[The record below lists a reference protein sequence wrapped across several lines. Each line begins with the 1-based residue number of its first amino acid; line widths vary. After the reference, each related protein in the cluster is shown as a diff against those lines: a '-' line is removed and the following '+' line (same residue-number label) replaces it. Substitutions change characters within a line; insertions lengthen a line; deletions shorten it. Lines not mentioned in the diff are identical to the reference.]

1 MVTLQNVLASDFIT
15 QNALPAGP
23 LTNEIV
29 DNTNDTPSVT
39 SSITDASTNED
50 AAYSYD
56 ASANFTDVDANDVLT
71 YSATLSNGSALPSW
85 LSINTTTGILSG
97 TPVNADDGAMNITVT
112 ATDIAGSDVSDTYT
126 LTVNNSNLDPT
137 NINPGV
143 SIWHGASHNNSYY
156 EIIANGATYEQAS
169 AYAQTLGGSL
179 VIIDNAAENDFVYS
193 LLSGASI
200 STTAPDG
207 GGAIYAWIGASDS
220 VTEGS
225 WLWADGSPV
234 SYDNWGTG
242 FDIAGNPYSE
252 PDDYNGQD
260 YAAIGLSAWPDG
272 ASFSYGQASQWND
285 VSGDNI
291 LAYVIEYSQVS
302 DIPYA
307 DSFTLPNVP
316 GVIDGG
322 FGNDTLTIGHTFVD
336 YAVGISPDGTVII
349 RDANNNVTTITEVED
364 FSFSDQAFDIAGLQ
378 ASDDVREL
386 FYEMVSDGVG
396 GYDQVYVLPELFYDP
411 NNAGLNELFDYTYT
425 KPADDTQGDIII
437 GSAGNEFINSS
448 GGDDAVDAG
457 AGNDII
463 DGGLGSNFL
472 TGGIGNDIFFADGR
486 DAAIVETWTTITDFN
501 AGTNSASLW
510 GYIDGTSHYL
520 WEENQGAGT
529 VGGVDYNGVTF
540 RGDLDGNGVID
551 TSFTFTGLT
560 LNDISVSTNSISN
573 DIGETEYYYS
583 FSLVA

>member
-1 MVTLQNVLASDFIT
+1 MVIDISGTFAFDEADTYTFTDINWTLVEDSSPSFSFTAEGTAMLNGEGVTFFSETTSSLEITNVGSPTNGTVVIVGGALQYTPTAGYIGDDSFIYTMTDLATGDTSSSTVFLGILDS
-15 QNALPAGP
+15 
-23 LTNEIV
+23 
-29 DNTNDTPSVT
+29 NDT
-39 SSITDASTNED
+39 
-50 AAYSYD
+50 
-56 ASANFTDVDANDVLT
+56 FTLD
-71 YSATLSNGSALPSW
+71 P
-85 LSINTTTGILSG
+85 SINT
-97 TPVNADDGAMNITVT
+97 
-112 ATDIAGSDVSDTYT
+112 
-126 LTVNNSNLDPT
+126 
-137 NINPGV
+137 
-143 SIWHGASHNNSYY
+143 
-156 EIIANGATYEQAS
+156 
-169 AYAQTLGGSL
+169 
-179 VIIDNAAENDFVYS
+179 
-193 LLSGASI
+193 
-200 STTAPDG
+200 
-207 GGAIYAWIGASDS
+207 
-220 VTEGS
+220 
-225 WLWADGSPV
+225 
-234 SYDNWGTG
+234 
-242 FDIAGNPYSE
+242 
-252 PDDYNGQD
+252 
-260 YAAIGLSAWPDG
+260 
-272 ASFSYGQASQWND
+272 
-285 VSGDNI
+285 
-291 LAYVIEYSQVS
+291 
-302 DIPYA
+302 
-307 DSFTLPNVP
+307 
-316 GVIDGG
+316 IDGG
-322 FGNDTLTIGHTFVD
+322 YGNDTLTIGHTFVD

-560 LNDISVSTNSISN
+560 LNDISGFNQ
-573 DIGETEYYYS
+573 
-583 FSLVA
+583 